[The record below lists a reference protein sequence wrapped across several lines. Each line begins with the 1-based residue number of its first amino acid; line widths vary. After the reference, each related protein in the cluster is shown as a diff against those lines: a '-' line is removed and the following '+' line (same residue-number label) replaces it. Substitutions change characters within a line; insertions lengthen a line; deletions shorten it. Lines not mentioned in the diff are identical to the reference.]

1 MGIRHL
7 MQKKLLHSLQ
17 KVPCFS
23 WEGRRVE
30 KVMMRKFQGGS
41 QLSGRED
48 WLSKEAEEV
57 VFNISWTQKAF

>member
-1 MGIRHL
+1 MRIRHL

-17 KVPCFS
+17 KVPCFP

-41 QLSGRED
+41 
-48 WLSKEAEEV
+48 
-57 VFNISWTQKAF
+57 